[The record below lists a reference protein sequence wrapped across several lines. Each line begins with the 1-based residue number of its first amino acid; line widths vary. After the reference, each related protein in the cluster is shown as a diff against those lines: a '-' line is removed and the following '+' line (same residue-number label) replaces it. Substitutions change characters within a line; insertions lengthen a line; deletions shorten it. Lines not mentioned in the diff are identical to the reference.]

1 MATLKC
7 KMCGGDIIVVEG
19 SSTLECEHCG
29 VMQTVPNV
37 SDEKK
42 GRMFDRA
49 NLLRRNNEFDKA
61 TILYED
67 IISEY
72 PEEAEGYWGLVLC
85 KYGIEYVDDALTG
98 KKLPTCHRTLTTPVE
113 EDGDFRSTLEHA
125 STLAR
130 ETYIAEAREIDRIQK
145 KILAIA
151 SREEPYDIF
160 ICYKETDEF
169 GLRTD
174 DSGMAQDIY
183 TELIREGYKVFF
195 SRVTLK
201 GKSGTEYEP
210 YIYSALSSARVMLVI
225 GTCYEYFESVWVKN
239 EWSRYLAM
247 MSADSTQ
254 KTLIPCIKGILVE
267 DLPPRLKNLQ
277 ALTVTDVTFYK
288 NLMDSIR
295 RAIPDRNPTQSG
307 AKVASAGN
315 VTPLLKRTSIFLSDG
330 DFESAAAY
338 CEKVLDLDPENSRAY
353 LYKFMAEKKLK
364 NELDV
369 LEQKGELLENGV
381 FSHAYNYA
389 KGEEKQKLDSFIE
402 SARENMRRQ
411 IEENEAQ
418 RQKWLCEGIDRA
430 AEQTAAGDFEHALAS
445 VRPALEDSTRHAR
458 AYLISLLA
466 RNKCK
471 SECELVCRGVSV
483 AADEDYARLI
493 ERSEGDERTYY
504 EELGALSDIGH
515 ILVFAD
521 ALTGAVTDDA
531 KTAIALY
538 ADRFGRDAVRECAE
552 KLLCYDADLRGMGA
566 LTLRYGEELKKR
578 IRDTAHV
585 CTECADALVEGAV
598 AATGKLYRYIN
609 AEVIRHINIGS
620 YSVKNHTGGFDSIE
634 ISILEDCW
642 ADPVSNVEGL
652 GEVNISYDGEG
663 ALPSERYISLARY
676 LYKTNGV
683 GVTERIDR
691 LLGRA
696 VELCPP
702 DMTEQIESARTEL
715 YIDMANSNKAD
726 VAAAERISDLDPDN
740 AALAWACA
748 EKITAGF
755 SRITAKNYDTDAAYD
770 KLVQRKKKYQSAS
783 ELKAKL
789 DALREELA
797 SLDREEA
804 DVLTSADRMA
814 QRAIAKSEDKSE
826 EYKNT
831 YDSYISS
838 VKEKFKSLKGILTQ
852 RIATLEKLFKGA
864 YRKGK
869 CAVVFRSIVSSVF
882 SVAFAVSAV
891 WMLIYAASGALDPMS
906 LLEQSGVLYVVIGV
920 AVMLIG
926 SNIALRI
933 LTSFARG
940 LRKKLNKL
948 EPKNVSYL
956 TSVGRVYGV
965 FKLTKDKPGSV
976 LFNVPGVCKIINV
989 IAPYVVL
996 VASIAAAGLFAY
1008 GPFALAREAEVVSI
1022 TEPEQIVY
1030 IKNHPYLEYRI
1041 DADLDFTGKDIDMD
1055 TVYYFTGK
1063 IDGGGHTLSSFTLE
1077 SDFCRIFKGELVDIV
1092 IEDADLKGNLV
1103 SSNAGDITG
1112 VSVKNS
1118 TFSVP
1123 LVDENNSKLSQ
1134 LSAEGCIYTA
1144 DSGELPAYNAILVA
1158 KNEDDGTVIDCK
1170 VTGGALNISADDYSR
1185 DTIYI
1190 GAVVADNNGGLYSS
1204 TVSTPLD
1211 INITQTEKSGCIYAA
1226 ALVGHSSAEIIGCSA
1241 TSPVNIEFNETATLE
1256 DSFYS
1261 SSSANFYFEIGGL
1274 CGYGE
1279 VSRSSYEG
1287 SIKINGKSS
1296 KSDYRTMNMDMYY
1309 YVGGLT
1315 NGASIDSYSKA
1326 DIDLTYTSYQNDPA
1340 RKYLYVGYLN
1350 GTGKVTNCYSESSA
1364 SLNIEG
1370 KEYDGVGM
1378 VGAYSN
1384 IEPWVNSIVI
1394 VEDVNTQYKSF
1405 QEGYNKSKAVNCY
1418 SNNGG
1423 GYNKE
1428 GKEIVDMNFE
1438 DMYTVDFFVE
1448 TLGLSR
1454 EIWDIKD
1461 GELPTL
1467 LPYVHSFE
1475 EDEETTD
1482 TVDTALTSDSN
1493 DIKDKSEGAAVA
1505 APEA

>member
-19 SSTLECEHCG
+19 SSMLECEHCG

-42 GRMFDRA
+42 GRLFDRA

-130 ETYIAEAREIDRIQK
+130 ETYVAEAREIDRIQK
-145 KILAIA
+145 KILSIA

-210 YIYSALSSARVMLVI
+210 YIYSALSSARVMLAI

-295 RAIPDRNPTQSG
+295 RAIPDRSPANT

-389 KGEEKQKLDSFIE
+389 KGDEKQKLDSFIE

-471 SECELVCRGVSV
+471 SERELVCRGVSV
-483 AADEDYARLI
+483 ATDEDYARLI
-493 ERSEGDERTYY
+493 ENSEGEARTYY

-515 ILVFAD
+515 IFVFAD
-521 ALTGAVTDDA
+521 ALTGAKTDDA
-531 KTAIALY
+531 KNAISLY

-566 LTLRYGEELKKR
+566 LTLRYGEELRKR
-578 IRDTAHV
+578 IGDTARV
-585 CTECADALVEGAV
+585 CTECAEALVEGAV

-620 YSVKNHTGGFDSIE
+620 YSVKNHTGGYDGIE
-634 ISILEDCW
+634 ISVLEDCW
-642 ADPVSNVEGL
+642 ADPTSNVEGL
-652 GEVNISYDGEG
+652 GGVNISYDGEG
-663 ALPSERYISLARY
+663 ALPSERYISLARH
-676 LYKTNGV
+676 LYKTGGV

-691 LLGRA
+691 LLSRA

-715 YIDMANSNKAD
+715 YIDMAKSNKAD
-726 VAAAERISDLDPDN
+726 VAAIEHISDLDPDN

-755 SRITAKNYDTDAAYD
+755 SRITTKNYDTDAAYD
-770 KLVQRKKKYQSAS
+770 KLVQKKKKYQSAS
-783 ELKAKL
+783 ELKSKL

-826 EYKNT
+826 EYKST
-831 YDSYISS
+831 YDGYISS
-838 VKEKFKSLKGILTQ
+838 VKEKFKSLKGILAQ
-852 RIATLEKLFKGA
+852 RIATLEKLFKHA

-869 CAVVFRSIVSSVF
+869 TAVLFRSIVGSVF
-882 SVAFAVSAV
+882 SVAFAISALL
-891 WMLIYAASGALDPMS
+891 MLLGAISGVLDPMS
-906 LLEQSGVLYVVIGV
+906 LLEQSGVLYAVVG
-920 AVMLIG
+920 ALVMLVG

-933 LTSFARG
+933 LTACARG
-940 LRKKLNKL
+940 LEKKLNKL
-948 EPKNVSYL
+948 EPKTAGYV
-956 TSVGRVYGV
+956 TSVGRVFGV
-965 FKLTKDKPGSV
+965 FKLTKNKSGSV
-976 LFNVPGVCKIINV
+976 LFAVPRVCKIINC
-989 IAPYVVL
+989 IAPYVVI
-996 VASIAAAGLFAY
+996 VASVAAAGLFAY
-1008 GPFALAREAEVVSI
+1008 GPFALAREADIISI
-1022 TEPEQIVY
+1022 STPQEIKY
-1030 IKNHPYLEYRI
+1030 IKNHPYLNYRI
-1041 DADLDFTGKDIDMD
+1041 DADIDFAGKDIDMG
-1055 TVYYFTGK
+1055 TVYYFTGM
-1063 IDGGGHTLSSFTLE
+1063 IDGDGHTLSRFTLDKDLFWMFRGNLE
-1077 SDFCRIFKGELVDIV
+1077 QLT
-1092 IEDADLKGNLV
+1092 IEDADLKGNIAD
-1103 SSNAGDITG
+1103 SNAGSITG
-1112 VSVKNS
+1112 LSVKNS
-1118 TFSVP
+1118 TLSVP
-1123 LVDENNSKLSQ
+1123 LVDENNSVLSQ
-1134 LSAEGCIYTA
+1134 LSVEGCIYTA
-1144 DSGELPAYNAILVA
+1144 DSGELPAHNAILVA
-1158 KNEDDGTVIDCK
+1158 KNEEDGTVIDCK

-1185 DTIYI
+1185 NTIYI
-1190 GAVVADNNGGLYSS
+1190 GAIVANNDGGLYNS
-1204 TVSTPLD
+1204 TANTPLD
-1211 INITQTEKSGCIYAA
+1211 IKLTQTEKSGRIYAA
-1226 ALVGHSSAEIIGCSA
+1226 TLVGCSSGETIGCSSGA
-1241 TSPVNIEFNETATLE
+1241 AMNIEFNDAVSME
-1256 DSFYS
+1256 DSYF
-1261 SSSANFYFEIGGL
+1261 SSAASNFFFEIGGL
-1274 CGYGE
+1274 CGYGK

-1287 SIKINGKSS
+1287 SIKINGKST
-1296 KSDYRTMNMDMYY
+1296 KTDYRTMNMDMYY

-1315 NGASIDSYSKA
+1315 NGESIDSYAKA
-1326 DIDLTYTSYQNDPA
+1326 DIDVTYASYDNDPV
-1340 RKYLYVGYLN
+1340 KEYFYIGYLN
-1350 GTGKVTNCYSESSA
+1350 GKGKVTNCYTTGTA
-1364 SLNIEG
+1364 RLNIEG
-1370 KEYDGVGM
+1370 EEYDAVGM
-1378 VGAYSN
+1378 IGAYSN
-1384 IEPWVNSIVI
+1384 VEPWVNSFVI
-1394 VEDVNTQYKSF
+1394 VENVTRQYKSF

-1423 GYNKE
+1423 GYDKNNKE
-1428 GKEIVDMNFE
+1428 TVEMNYE
-1438 DMYTVDFFVE
+1438 DMVSIDFFNT
-1448 TLGLSR
+1448 TLGWDHA
-1454 EIWDIKD
+1454 IWDIRD
-1461 GELPTL
+1461 GVLPTL
-1467 LPYVHSFE
+1467 LPYDHSFE
-1475 EDEETTD
+1475 EDSQTTD
-1482 TVDTALTSDSN
+1482 TADESAESDSV
-1493 DIKDKSEGAAVA
+1493 DITDKSAGVAVA
-1505 APEA
+1505 APKA